1 MHGLPRKH
9 PVPVFARWALA
20 AGALAAAV
28 PVAAA
33 LYVYRAPDGSRLVT
47 DHPVNAPGHRLLY
60 RSSTPEWVGA
70 VAAGRRPP
78 PVPPSARHRFDPL
91 IREVARRHR
100 LDPALIKAVVHV
112 ESSFNPRAVSRKGAL
127 GLMQL
132 MPETARRYGV
142 RDPFD
147 PRQNL
152 AAGARHLREL
162 LETYRHNKRLA
173 LAAYNAGARAVERY
187 RGIPPFPET
196 RNYVYRVLMLANRYA
211 VKYW

>member
-1 MHGLPRKH
+1 MAVKKG
-9 PVPVFARWALA
+9 LA
-20 AGALAAAV
+20 AGAAGALLAGALPAAG
-28 PVAAA
+28 A
-33 LYVYRAPDGSRLVT
+33 LYVYRTPEGSRLVT
-47 DHPVNAPGHRLLY
+47 DHPVSEPGHRLLY
-60 RSSTPEWVGA
+60 RSSVPEGVGA
-70 VAAGRRPP
+70 VAAGRAPP
-78 PVPPSARHRFDPL
+78 PLTPAARRRFDPL

-147 PRQNL
+147 PVQNL
-152 AAGARHLREL
+152 SAGARHLREL

-173 LAAYNAGARAVERY
+173 LAAYNAGRRAVERY
-187 RGIPPFPET
+187 RGIPPYPET
-196 RNYVYRVLMLANRYA
+196 RNYVYRVLLLTNRYA
-211 VKYW
+211 AKYYW